1 MKKEITIEDKII
13 EMFAMERL
21 CDYVLEILKAKE
33 AGRNEDEAVQ
43 N

>member
-1 MKKEITIEDKII
+1 MKKEITVEDKIV

-21 CDYVLEILKAKE
+21 CDYVLEVMKAIE
-33 AGRNEDEAVQ
+33 ARRNEDEAVQ